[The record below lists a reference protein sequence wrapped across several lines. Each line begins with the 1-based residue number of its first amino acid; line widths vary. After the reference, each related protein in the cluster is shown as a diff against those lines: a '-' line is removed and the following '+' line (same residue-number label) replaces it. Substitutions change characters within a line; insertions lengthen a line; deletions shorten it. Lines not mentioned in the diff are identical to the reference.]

1 MFRASTSILVIA
13 GLLVSH
19 MLAIPHSHGLESAA
33 DQRHHNSAFHFH
45 LRWLSGFGTV
55 QVGLYCESQSE
66 EVSRGDVGREHDA
79 DAIYLPGADSPL
91 EHNSRISGARPF
103 SVLTAAITPQ
113 GLPTIVATAA
123 PLAAQYYPGE
133 TSHIPLRPM
142 ILRI

>member
-13 GLLVSH
+13 GLLASH

-33 DQRHHNSAFHFH
+33 DQRHHNSASHFH
-45 LRWLSGFGTV
+45 LRWLSGFGPV
-55 QVGLYCESQSE
+55 QADLCCESQSE
-66 EVSRGDVGREHDA
+66 EIGSGDGRQEHDT

-103 SVLTAAITPQ
+103 SVLTAAMPPQ

-123 PLAAQYYPGE
+123 PLAAQYFPGE
-133 TSHIPLRPM
+133 KSHLPLRPM